1 MNKIIYKQKN
11 KIALALLV
19 LGCVVCNVGVT
30 SSASSSSS
38 ARLQEC
44 VTGSSNTQ
52 PDITLNPSQIRASD
66 TGQNGDG
73 SSLPGSSGDI
83 PIAEP
88 TRVQTN
94 TTLTVINS
102 LNGTRLLTS
111 TKLQYSEVIAKIR
124 EQLGKDCIIKLTQ
137 NGQVIPSNT
146 PDKLEG
152 EIGYVRGGSIIS
164 VVLPD
169 YYELLTKP
177 QRSIHEIR
185 SKLQGFIHEDFFINF
200 SMPFHDTHGLRQLH
214 HINITCIVESV
225 IWPEEFDEDGQC
237 LNTKALESDVIAV
250 LKVLC
255 DNIDNNSK
263 DITTLRKCLAETPTP
278 LQFNFVRPLC
288 SPNIILIGISVSTP
302 PEYRVLY
309 NLAVLDKDGNLVL
322 SSYAG
327 DLLRW

>member
-11 KIALALLV
+11 KIVLALLV
-19 LGCVVCNVGVT
+19 LGGAVH
-30 SSASSSSS
+30 ASSYRS
-38 ARLQEC
+38 C
-44 VTGSSNTQ
+44 VSGLYSLANYVLGRRPATTSEAFTPVVPSNIGHDPGSSNG
-52 PDITLNPSQIRASD
+52 P
-66 TGQNGDG
+66 
-73 SSLPGSSGDI
+73 SLPGSSGDI

-102 LNGTRLLTS
+102 LNGTSLLRS
-111 TKLQYSEVIAKIR
+111 TKLHYSEVIAKIR